1 MHTLHRQHQ
10 REILWMVGPAI
21 LTLIVFSLYPLIYSI
36 ALSATD
42 SQLARPFREF
52 VAFKNY
58 TDAVRDA
65 LFGNSLALTFVY
77 AFGVTAIETAIGF
90 GLALLLNRESGPTH
104 FARTLGLLPFI
115 TPPVAI
121 AAIWRLIYDPSS
133 GMLNHYLVRA
143 GILEQNV
150 AFLGIPGLAMASVML
165 VDIWQWTPF
174 VFLLSLAILA
184 GLPHEPY
191 EAAAVDGANSW
202 QQFIHITLPLCL
214 PGILIVAI
222 LRLIGA
228 MKVFDLVFMLTFG
241 GPGSSTQVASF
252 YIYKVAFQQF
262 KIGYA
267 SAMTIIVII
276 LLSVLVTLLTLLYRR
291 VQAKYGP

>member
-1 MHTLHRQHQ
+1 MNALRRQHQ
-10 REILWMVGPAI
+10 REIWWMVAPAV
-21 LTLIVFSLYPLIYSI
+21 LTLLIFSLYPLVYSL
-36 ALSATD
+36 ALSTTE

-52 VAFKNY
+52 VALKNY
-58 TDAVRDA
+58 ADAVRDE
-65 LFGNSLALTFVY
+65 LFRSSLAIMFIY
-77 AFGVTAIETAIGF
+77 AICVTVVETVIGF
-90 GLALLLNRESGPTH
+90 GLALLLNRDSGPAH

-143 GILEQNV
+143 GILESNV
-150 AFLGIPGLAMASVML
+150 AFLGIPGLALASVMI

-174 VFLLSLAILA
+174 VFLLSLAVLA

-191 EAAAVDGANSW
+191 EAASVDGANSW

-214 PGILIVAI
+214 PGILVIAI
-222 LRLIGA
+222 LRLISA
-228 MKVFDLVFMLTFG
+228 MKVFDLIFMLTFG

-252 YIYKVAFQQF
+252 FIYKVAFQQF
-262 KIGYA
+262 KTGYA
-267 SAMTIIVII
+267 SAMTIIVVV
-276 LLSVLVTLLTLLYRR
+276 LLSVLVTSLIAVYQR
-291 VQAKYGP
+291 VRARYGL

>member
-1 MHTLHRQHQ
+1 MHARHRKTKL
-10 REILWMVGPAI
+10 EIAWMVLPAI
-21 LTLIVFSLYPLIYSI
+21 LTLLFFSLYPLIYSL
-36 ALSATD
+36 ALSLSD
-42 SQLARPFREF
+42 SQLARPFRAF

-58 TDAVRDA
+58 SDAIADA
-65 LFGNSLALTFVY
+65 LFRGSIGLTLIY
-77 AFGVTAIETAIGF
+77 AFGVTAIETVIGF
-90 GLALLLNRESGPTH
+90 GLALLLNLESGASR

-133 GMLNHYLVRA
+133 GLLNHYLVRA

-150 AFLGIPGLAMASVML
+150 AFLGIPGLAMVSVML

-174 VFLLSLAILA
+174 VFLLSLAVLA
-184 GLPHEPY
+184 SLPHEPY
-191 EAAAVDGANSW
+191 EAAAVDGASPW

-214 PGILIVAI
+214 PGILIIAI

-241 GPGSSTQVASF
+241 GPGSSTQVSSF

-262 KIGYA
+262 KTGYA
-267 SAMTIIVII
+267 SAMTVILIIVLTI
-276 LLSVLVTLLTLLYRR
+276 LVTLLIGLYRR
-291 VQAKYGP
+291 VQQRYGP